1 MSLAIYRDDVE
12 LFSGQTSTSSMAR
25 TCDELAD
32 WLQRHNL
39 VPNMTTVLT
48 GTGIVPPP
56 EVSLQE
62 GDIVVIV
69 IEGIG
74 TLENDVVVV

>member
-1 MSLAIYRDDVE
+1 
-12 LFSGQTSTSSMAR
+12 MAR

-48 GTGIVPPP
+48 GTGIVPPR
-56 EVSLQE
+56 EVTLQE
-62 GDIVVIV
+62 GDVVVIE

-74 TLENDVVVV
+74 GLENDVVVV